1 MNNSTLNPYE
11 ILMGRLRRLEKARKR
26 IAISLDT
33 LHTHITVLHMGY
45 SKAEVVRP
53 AEDRQARLKNLLA
66 RIDDRMA
73 TLQVQ
78 HE

>member
-11 ILMGRLRRLEKARKR
+11 ILMGRVRRLDKARKR

-33 LHTHITVLHMGY
+33 QHAQKTVLQADL
-45 SKAEVVRP
+45 KEKVQP
-53 AEDRQARLKNLLA
+53 ADDRQTRLKNLLA
-66 RIDDRMA
+66 RIDDRIA
-73 TLQVQ
+73 ILQVQ